1 MSERG
6 REEIRLTK
14 FDIHHFWGIL
24 SVASTHRS
32 MYFVPADGYVRQD
45 AKDQVDD
52 HSDDDFAEFGL
63 YATRMKIPDHNL
75 PIRKEKKKILKT
87 IADNRVTIIV
97 GATGSGKSTIIP
109 AYLLASSR
117 TEYVKMA
124 VTQPRRVA
132 AIKLC
137 ERLGS
142 FMIAAENSSGT
153 SLVGFGIRGWQ
164 AYDSSTKINYV
175 TTGYLQRILAYAP
188 HCMTDYSHVLLDEV
202 HERSIDSDFLCLIVK
217 ILIQLPQNRHVRLVI
232 MSATMQASLYQNFF
246 TVVNMGKPPNMLYL
260 DSVGQYKVEKVYLE
274 HIMRFLP
281 DGCKWTHEQA
291 LAQFIVDANASSGG
305 ARSEFTDAIRELLVQ
320 LVLRFARDGQT
331 TLVFLPG
338 HGDMV
343 HVTEILEGELMR
355 RGETMVSVVDDIEAY
370 LAFTK
375 TATKTFY
382 EIYPLHGMMPQSQ
395 MKQPL
400 QKPPAM
406 ARRIILATNVAESS
420 LTVANVNVVIDSGL
434 RKIAKY
440 DYEGG
445 FSRLVNTWC
454 SKASI
459 TQRLGRAGRV
469 CDGICVR
476 LFTREWEERVLTDY
490 DAPDAAVDNFSKV
503 LLFSKQICENFHRLG
518 IIPSPKPSFML
529 SQLPDPPEPGH
540 MDAAIL
546 SLHQSGLTKGDLS
559 ETAPLTILGMLAS
572 RLQVDV
578 AYSRL
583 IYYSWMMGYTI
594 EGIVLAAACSMERD
608 VFRYP
613 TRYSQGNE
621 TKFGKDSRNSL
632 KWRELFDSGAMS
644 EPIAYRNLMLSWI
657 CARTNVEM
665 DRITHPVPVFHHA
678 AVFSAEFEAFKCLCE
693 SIAERFEHFVVEELG
708 LPPIEDIA
716 VFRYILN
723 RYSVRHGESVFDDA
737 CSTEKMNGLVI
748 ERVPYLMPGTFLDLK
763 FLLVLALNRRI
774 FHAKATSAFKDPSY
788 GMSFKLSNLADECI
802 DKNLLGLKEPAIRQL
817 MLRLCGQE
825 CSNISFSPRR
835 DEVRVVPGENMY
847 GNQLLVPEAVRV
859 AHQFFDRRRVQ
870 FRLREG
876 EEFEPVSSGFN
887 LYNGTGVDSDDFI
900 CLQRPRVTNLATWFH
915 LTTVKDS
922 RMKTRRSLIPVKFNF
937 RSPVAYLVHSTEASQ
952 TEDYWAVASS
962 IQGLSTTPDREGL
975 SWLTETRA
983 DYATILPSEFG
994 GSLALVM
1001 LLVGLPFRTSGL
1013 EALISIDDKTG
1024 DYRIRKLCF
1033 DGKWFN
1039 VHPLY
1044 PITSAIL
1051 SRVTAVRDLI
1061 ISSTSV
1067 GREDCGDISH
1077 ALRQIGFVMK
1087 LLRGTVDALFKA
1099 CDEWF
1104 SKTEPEPE
1112 VAWSQKIVKLVD
1124 VSKGPQLLTDS
1135 RLWMTRDEP
1144 IDPLMFEEENNEGEL
1159 TPRKSKRSVF
1169 FGQFDSPGSTTFSNS
1184 DSITPEQLRV
1194 ARDRMKYIGYSQREI
1209 DSRFP
1214 VW

>member
-1 MSERG
+1 
-6 REEIRLTK
+6 
-14 FDIHHFWGIL
+14 
-24 SVASTHRS
+24 
-32 MYFVPADGYVRQD
+32 MYFVSADRYGRQD
-45 AKDQVDD
+45 TKEQAVDD
-52 HSDDDFAEFGL
+52 HSDDEFSEFGL
-63 YATRMKIPDHNL
+63 YATRLKIPDHNL

-87 IADNRVTIIV
+87 ITDNRVTIIV

-142 FMIAAENSSGT
+142 FMIAAENNSGT
-153 SLVGFGIRGWQ
+153 NLVGFGIRGWQ

-175 TTGYLQRILAYAP
+175 TTGYFQRILAYAP

-260 DSVGQYKVEKVYLE
+260 DSGSQFKVEKVYLE
-274 HIMRFLP
+274 NIMRFLP

-305 ARSEFTDAIRELLVQ
+305 ARSEFTDPIRELLIQ
-320 LVLRFARDGQT
+320 LILRLARDGQT

-338 HGDMV
+338 HGEMV

-370 LAFTK
+370 LSFSKTTTK
-375 TATKTFY
+375 RFY

-400 QKPPAM
+400 QKPPAK

-420 LTVANVNVVIDSGL
+420 LTVANVNVVIDTGL
-434 RKIAKY
+434 RKLAKY

-469 CDGICVR
+469 CDGICIR
-476 LFTREWEERVLTDY
+476 LFTREWEERVLADY

-503 LLFSKQICENFHRLG
+503 LLFSKQMCENFHRLG
-518 IIPSPKPSFML
+518 IIPSPKPSYMMQ
-529 SQLPDPPEPGH
+529 QLPDPPDGGH

-546 SLHQSGLTKGDLS
+546 SLHQSGLTRGDLS
-559 ETAPLTILGMLAS
+559 ETAPLTLLGMLAA

-583 IYYSWMMGYTI
+583 IYYSWMMGLPL

-613 TRYSQGNE
+613 TRYTQGNE
-621 TKFGKDSRNSL
+621 TKFGRDSRNSL
-632 KWRELFDSGAMS
+632 KWRELFDNGAMS
-644 EPIAYRNLMLSWI
+644 EPIAFRNLMLSWI

-665 DRITHPVPVFHHA
+665 DQIRHPVPVFHHA

-693 SIAERFEHFVVEELG
+693 SIAERFEHFIMEELG

-723 RYSVRHGESVFDDA
+723 RYSVRQGESVHDDA
-737 CSTEKMNGLVI
+737 SSTEKMNGVVLD
-748 ERVPYLMPGTFLDLK
+748 RVPHLLPANFLQLK
-763 FLLVLALNRRI
+763 FLLLLALNRRI
-774 FHAKATSAFKDPSY
+774 FHAKATSPFQDPTYSMCFKI
-788 GMSFKLSNLADECI
+788 SNTADELI
-802 DKNLLGLKEPAIRQL
+802 DKNLLVMKEPAIRQL
-817 MLRLCGQE
+817 LSRLTGQE
-825 CSNISFSPRR
+825 CSSITFSARR
-835 DEVRVVPGENMY
+835 DEVKVVPVQNMY
-847 GNQLLVPEAVRV
+847 GNHMLVPDAVRV
-859 AHQFFDRRRVQ
+859 ANQFFDRRRVQ
-870 FRLREG
+870 FRLRDG
-876 EEFEPVSSGFN
+876 EEFDSASAGFS
-887 LYNGTGVDSDDFI
+887 LFNGSGVDGDDFI
-900 CLQRPRVTNLATWFH
+900 CLQRPRVTNLTTWFH

-937 RSPVAYLVHSTEASQ
+937 RSPVAYLVHSTDASETQ
-952 TEDYWAVASS
+952 DFWAVASA

-983 DYATILPSEFG
+983 EYATILPTDFG
-994 GSLALVM
+994 GSLSLV
-1001 LLVGLPFRTSGL
+1001 LLLAGLPFRTSGL
-1013 EALISIDDKTG
+1013 EALVSIDEKTG

-1033 DGKWFN
+1033 DGKWFS

-1044 PITSAIL
+1044 PITNAIL
-1051 SRVTAVRDLI
+1051 SKVTAVRDLI

-1087 LLRGTVDALFKA
+1087 LLPGAVDVLFKA

-1104 SKTEPEPE
+1104 SKMEPEPDI
-1112 VAWSQKIVKLVD
+1112 AWSQKIVKLVD

-1135 RLWMTRDEP
+1135 RLWIVRDEP
-1144 IDPLMFEEENNEGEL
+1144 IDPLMFEDQNVEGDS
-1159 TPRKSKRSVF
+1159 TPRKGKRWGNV
-1169 FGQFDSPGSTTFSNS
+1169 GQFDSPGSTACSES
-1184 DSITPEQLRV
+1184 GILTPEQLRI

-1209 DSRFP
+1209 DSSFP